1 MSGMESLQWAG
12 PVLALVTFATIG
24 AGHVLVRRLH
34 ARYGTRPAV
43 PLFILGGFLL
53 TQSLLAQS
61 NLLSGVLGVTA
72 ITVIW
77 DGVEMFRQERRV
89 RMGHLIK

>member
-1 MSGMESLQWAG
+1 MESLQWAG

-34 ARYGTRPAV
+34 AQFGTRPAI
-43 PLFILGGFLL
+43 PLFILGGAIL
-53 TQSLLAQS
+53 TGSLLAQAD
-61 NLLSGVLGVTA
+61 LLSGVLGITA

-89 RMGHLIK
+89 RMGHLKK